1 MILILGGSGLLGSAV
16 LKRLLQQRFPAR
28 VLTRG
33 LGDWRSSP
41 IPQLKQMGIEVHVG
55 DMTDSSVLA
64 HAIEGCTAV
73 INAAGSMTLSS
84 DSVMESTHLDAVKEM
99 ARLAELSGVQRFI
112 HISCLGAAENSSS
125 QFMRFKWEA
134 EQIVKDAPFYWT
146 IFRPS
151 YLFGDTFPFLDMMM
165 PILKLKPVIPLPGT
179 GLNEIQPLPADD
191 VAEVISHSLYNRSA
205 VGKSYDLGGPT
216 VYTMQEFVELM
227 TETLRIKTPIL
238 NVPSDK
244 AEASAKIFGKVLRS
258 FSAELVSLMTID
270 SVASKQDEPL
280 PAPLSG
286 RSLEDYLPSIIAKL

>member
-1 MILILGGSGLLGSAV
+1 MILILGGSGLLGSAI

-41 IPQLKQMGIEVHVG
+41 IPQLKQMGIEVLVG
-55 DMTDSSVLA
+55 DMTDSEVLA
-64 HAIEGCTAV
+64 NAINGCTAV

-84 DSVMESTHLDAVKEM
+84 DKVMQATHLDAVKEM

-112 HISCLGAAENSSS
+112 HVSCLGASENSSS
-125 QFMRFKWEA
+125 QFMRLKWEA
-134 EQIVKDAPFYWT
+134 EQVVKSAPFYWT

-191 VAEVISHSLYNRSA
+191 VAEVISRSLYNRSA
-205 VGKSYDLGGPT
+205 VGQSYELGGPT
-216 VYTMQEFVELM
+216 IYTMQEFVELM
-227 TETLRIKTPIL
+227 TGTLRIRTPVM
-238 NVPSDK
+238 NVPSEK
-244 AEASAKIFGKVLRS
+244 AEASAKIFGKVLRG

-270 SVASKQDEPL
+270 SVAGENDEPL
-280 PAPLSG
+280 PVQLSG
-286 RSLEDYLPSIIAKL
+286 RTLEDFLPSIIAKL